1 MHAGHRLE
9 GCVRGCI
16 LERVGVIWLSCVKR
30 RVIAKCLQ
38 KLSKHLI
45 VHRIIRIYIQ
55 DDVKKKIIRYKI

>member
-9 GCVRGCI
+9 RCVWGCT
-16 LERVGVIWLSCVKR
+16 LERVGAIWLSCVKR

-38 KLSKHLI
+38 KLSKRLV

-55 DDVKKKIIRYKI
+55 DDVKKKMIRYKI